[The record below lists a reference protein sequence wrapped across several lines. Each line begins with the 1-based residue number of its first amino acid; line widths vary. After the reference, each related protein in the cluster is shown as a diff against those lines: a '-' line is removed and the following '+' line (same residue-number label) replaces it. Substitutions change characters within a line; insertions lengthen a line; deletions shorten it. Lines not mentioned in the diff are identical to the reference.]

1 MHPTPLDLTLF
12 TAGYQGHN
20 IETFLDLLVSH
31 GVEQLIDVRQLPFSR
46 KPDFSKKRLTA
57 HLAGAGIAYTHLA
70 ALGTPKPLR
79 DEVRRTRD
87 FAALFAAMQPI
98 IDAQPEALREA
109 LELARARPAVL
120 LCFEANH
127 AECHRLVVAQAI
139 ERLAGGACEVVQL

>member
-1 MHPTPLDLTLF
+1 MLLF

-57 HLAGAGIAYTHLA
+57 HLAGVEIAYTHLP

-79 DEVRRTRD
+79 DQVRREHD
-87 FAALFAAMQPI
+87 FPAFFAAMRAI
-98 IDAQPEALREA
+98 IDAQPEGLREA
-109 LELARARPAVL
+109 LELARARSSVL
-120 LCFEANH
+120 LCFEANY

-139 ERLAGGACEVVQL
+139 ERLAERRCRVVHL